1 LAFENDLDSDSDQE
15 GDTLKRRGG
24 DKQSKHSPNSKS
36 ATTKPS
42 SRQSPSADAASS
54 ESRYKTSLN
63 NCAAWLESNVVTPS
77 NAKAAGAAANRPS
90 TATSTPASANKINLP
105 DLSQPPPPI
114 LKSSNPAPVPPP
126 PSTTSNSSAAA
137 VTAFLNSRFQQAK
150 SADNAATLSREKEKE
165 RLKRG
170 LSKIRPDH
178 ICSKTRMFLLL
189 I

>member
-1 LAFENDLDSDSDQE
+1 MAFENDLDSDSDQE
-15 GDTLKRRGG
+15 GDPLKRRGG

-63 NCAAWLESNVVTPS
+63 NCAAGLESNVVTPS
-77 NAKAAGAAANRPS
+77 NANAAGAGANRPS
-90 TATSTPASANKINLP
+90 TATSTPASASKINLP

-126 PSTTSNSSAAA
+126 PSTTSSSSAAA

-178 ICSKTRMFLLL
+178 ICSITRCF
-189 I
+189 